1 MKSDAIKL
9 FFVLVVTQIGRQR
22 LSYKLNLKAQWV
34 LKRWATNGIWR
45 TCTAHIQVRP
55 LRNGKRNGRLSEP
68 HSMRGLGFFAC

>member
-9 FFVLVVTQIGRQR
+9 FFVLGVTQIGRRR

>member
-1 MKSDAIKL
+1 M
-9 FFVLVVTQIGRQR
+9 G
-22 LSYKLNLKAQWV
+22 

>member
-9 FFVLVVTQIGRQR
+9 LFVLCLTQIDHQR

-45 TCTAHIQVRP
+45 ACAAHIQVRP
-55 LRNGKRNGRLSEP
+55 LRNG
-68 HSMRGLGFFAC
+68 